1 MPAGVSMQQSD
12 TIKVSATVTVRGS
25 TPQAASAAAATLG
38 DALAKAFGGAVTST
52 SKARGR

>member
-1 MPAGVSMQQSD
+1 MQQSD